1 MYQATVSA
9 SRPPRPSWFMR
20 EKSEDG
26 KELLH
31 GPATKHLLPA
41 VQPSIDKIVV
51 AVDLSPHS
59 EAMTRYAVALAK
71 RFKALVNLV
80 HVVPAE
86 PISESVSEG
95 HCKVADEALSR
106 LAKTVR
112 RIYPDCEAVCLLGE
126 PAERVAWLAHVLNA
140 DLIVTG
146 SHHPSYL
153 RRFFHLDQTH
163 KVLNRALCPVL
174 VYHEKRQS
182 SPSKQLRGQQGQ
194 HVQAKTFR

>member
-1 MYQATVSA
+1 VYQATVSA
-9 SRPPRPSWFMR
+9 SRTCRPSWFMR
-20 EKSEDG
+20 DNTEAD

-31 GPATKHLLPA
+31 GPATKRLLPA

-59 EAMTRYAVALAK
+59 EETARYAVALAK
-71 RFKALVNLV
+71 RFRAILNLV
-80 HVVPAE
+80 HVVPAQSV
-86 PISESVSEG
+86 SESVSEED
-95 HCKVADEALSR
+95 CKVANETLSR
-106 LAKTVR
+106 LAETVR

-146 SHHPSYL
+146 SHHPSAL

-174 VYHEKRQS
+174 VYHEKCQS
-182 SPSKQLRGQQGQ
+182 TPI
-194 HVQAKTFR
+194 